1 MTDSWV
7 RTRRDGLLVEGV
19 DAMTYLHSQ
28 LSQEVRDL
36 QVGQSRW
43 TLVLVP
49 TGHVEVLARLWRRG
63 DQQFVLDTETGF
75 GPMMRAQLA
84 KFMIR
89 VKATLTEVELQALE
103 PVPPVSDELSLEGAV
118 VGWWEQGTVL
128 LDESAPALPDEASE
142 GSPDE
147 LEHARVAA
155 GWPVMGREIEPG
167 ERLPA
172 ELGVSSVAVNFTKG
186 CYPGQELVER
196 MDSRG
201 AKAPRQLRRLDVA
214 DGAAA
219 GDPIE
224 LNGAE
229 VGRLT
234 SVAGRQALGF
244 VKRNA
249 DIGEPVTPT

>member
-1 MTDSWV
+1 MTGTWV
-7 RTRRDGLLVEGV
+7 RTRRDGLLVEGT
-19 DAMTYLHSQ
+19 DATTYLHSQ

-36 QVGQSRW
+36 QVGESRW

-49 TGHVEVLARLWRRG
+49 TGHVQVLARVWRRSG
-63 DQQFVLDTETGF
+63 EQFVLDTEPGF
-75 GPMMRAQLA
+75 GQTLRAQLA

-89 VKATLTEVELQALE
+89 VKATLTEVSLEALE
-103 PVPPVSDELSLEGAV
+103 PVVPGSDEPPNEGAV
-118 VGWWEQGTVL
+118 VGWWGRGVVL
-128 LDESAPALPDEASE
+128 LDESAPALPDGASE
-142 GSPDE
+142 GSLDD

-155 GWPVMGREIEPG
+155 GWPVMGREIVPG

-172 ELGVSSVAVNFTKG
+172 ELGVSSVAVNFKKG

-201 AKAPRQLRRLDVA
+201 AQAPRQLRRLAVDE
-214 DGAAA
+214 GASA

-224 LNGAE
+224 VDGAE
-229 VGRLT
+229 LGRLT

-249 DIGEPVTPT
+249 DIGEPVAPT